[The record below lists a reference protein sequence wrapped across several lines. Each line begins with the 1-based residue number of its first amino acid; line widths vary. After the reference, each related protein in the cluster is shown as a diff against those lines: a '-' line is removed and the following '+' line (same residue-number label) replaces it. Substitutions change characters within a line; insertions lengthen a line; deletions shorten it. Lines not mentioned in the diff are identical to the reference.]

1 MKKIVFTIA
10 FIFPIL
16 FSFSKNEL
24 RLDSISTIKDTTT
37 FTEIFDRAEVQ
48 PSFPG
53 GPKEMMKFLQRNIQY
68 PSSAIEKNLEG
79 KVIVKVYI
87 DIDGTVKEPV
97 VLKDG
102 VGGED
107 CAAEAIRV
115 IKAMPKWSP
124 GMQRGAPVKV
134 YYVLPIS
141 FKLNDNPIDAKT
153 GQIISSIKDAEFI
166 GGDEALNK
174 YQKSLT
180 VKIKKS
186 KSEKDKKLQIRIS
199 FIIDES
205 GSITNAT
212 IVEKNTEDK
221 SILQKILDGVNK
233 MPKWKPAT
241 FKDKPISSSK
251 ILTFEF

>member
-68 PSSAIEKNLEG
+68 PSSAREKNLEG

-141 FKLNDNPIDAKT
+141 FKLNDNDSLEKK
-153 GQIISSIKDAEFI
+153 SSFSPPNIEP
-166 GGDEALNK
+166 
-174 YQKSLT
+174 QKSLT

>member
-1 MKKIVFTIA
+1 
-10 FIFPIL
+10 
-16 FSFSKNEL
+16 
-24 RLDSISTIKDTTT
+24 
-37 FTEIFDRAEVQ
+37 
-48 PSFPG
+48 
-53 GPKEMMKFLQRNIQY
+53 
-68 PSSAIEKNLEG
+68 
-79 KVIVKVYI
+79 
-87 DIDGTVKEPV
+87 
-97 VLKDG
+97 
-102 VGGED
+102 
-107 CAAEAIRV
+107 
-115 IKAMPKWSP
+115 
-124 GMQRGAPVKV
+124 MQRGATVKV

-153 GQIISSIKDAEFI
+153 GQIISSIKDEEFI